1 MNIYVILLYLFI
13 QILSINQVKKMYEN
27 GYK

>member
-13 QILSINQVKKMYEN
+13 QILSINQVKKIYEN
-27 GYK
+27 EYK

>member
-13 QILSINQVKKMYEN
+13 QILSINQVKKIYEN